1 MAGPHRRRRPVLGLV
16 VALTLTLGWVAL
28 PSATG
33 AASAWDGGMNLY
45 RSGVF
50 TTQKSW
56 LWCTAAGVQI
66 IRNIVDRQRD
76 HSTANQRRYFRWMR
90 RHNRYDLPLSAGVDP
105 QGWAAGL
112 RHYVD
117 KRYKLVASRS
127 FDRALRLAVIRMRK
141 TNLPV
146 ALTVS
151 RGNHGWVLHGF
162 RATADPLT
170 TDDFKVTSVRVSGP
184 LYGLQRRTF
193 GYDMKP
199 NKKLTTAQ
207 LKRFFT
213 PWRYAPK
220 RMIWDGRYV
229 SIQPVTPR
237 AAATDSVA
245 ASDPGAT
252 TDAATASTEPAA
264 SVPADAAAGPTPV
277 ASSSALP
284 SATVPPSAAPTS
296 SEAVVAAPVS
306 TVPPGAASTAS
317 RAPPDEGP
325 SSGAIA
331 AMVASGLLVA
341 GALVAVSIRRGRR
354 VDPAR

>member
-16 VALTLTLGWVAL
+16 VALTLAFGWGLA
-28 PSATG
+28 PSSTT
-33 AASAWDGGMNLY
+33 AAPAWDGSINLY

-66 IRNIVDRQRD
+66 IRNIVDRKKD
-76 HSTANQRRYFRWMR
+76 HSTRNQRRYFGWMR
-90 RHNRYDLPLSAGVDP
+90 ERNRYDLPVSAGVDP

-117 KRYKLVASRS
+117 PRYKLVASRTFES
-127 FDRALRLAVIRMRK
+127 ALRKAVIRMRK

-162 RATADPLT
+162 AATADPLT
-170 TDDFKVTSVRVSGP
+170 TDDFKVTSVRVTGP
-184 LYGLQRRTF
+184 LYGLQSRKF

-220 RMIWDGRYV
+220 RMIWDGKFV
-229 SIQPVTPR
+229 SIQPVTR
-237 AAATDSVA
+237 RGSGAAASAAATPD
-245 ASDPGAT
+245 AT
-252 TDAATASTEPAA
+252 TAPAST
-264 SVPADAAAGPTPV
+264 
-277 ASSSALP
+277 SSSAASP
-284 SATVPPSAAPTS
+284 SAPPSPSPIATSTPEAHASPSPVGAA
-296 SEAVVAAPVS
+296 AVVAS
-306 TVPPGAASTAS
+306 
-317 RAPPDEGP
+317 PDAGGVP
-325 SSGAIA
+325 SSGVTAAQTGRDPPLVAI
-331 AMVASGLLVA
+331 VVA
-341 GALVAVSIRRGRR
+341 GAVAAAVLGMLLLTFVRGRR
-354 VDPAR
+354 TRAIRSSSAPGLVRR